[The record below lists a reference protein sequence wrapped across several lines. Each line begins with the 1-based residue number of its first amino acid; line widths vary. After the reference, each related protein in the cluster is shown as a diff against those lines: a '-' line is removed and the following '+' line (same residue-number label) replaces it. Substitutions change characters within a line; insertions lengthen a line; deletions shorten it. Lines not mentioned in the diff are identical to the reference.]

1 MLRITSTPSPTG
13 TCLRL
18 EGKLLKPWVNEL
30 KSCLGTHSEHSPL
43 SLDLS
48 ALSFADVAGLTILR
62 DALARGIRLN
72 GCSGFLHLLL
82 RRDDS
87 CLR

>member
-1 MLRITSTPSPTG
+1 MLRITSTPSDTG

-18 EGKLLKPWVNEL
+18 EGKLLAPWVNEL
-30 KSCLGTHSEHSPL
+30 KSCLGTHSDQAPL
-43 SLDLS
+43 TLDLS
-48 ALSFADVAGLTILR
+48 ALSFADVAGLATLR
-62 DALARGIRLN
+62 DALARGVRLN